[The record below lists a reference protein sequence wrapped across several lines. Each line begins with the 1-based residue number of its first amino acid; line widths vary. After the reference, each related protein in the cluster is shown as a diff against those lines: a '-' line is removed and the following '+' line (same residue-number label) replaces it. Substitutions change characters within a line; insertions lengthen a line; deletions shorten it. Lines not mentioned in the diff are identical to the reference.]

1 MPGVQFFG
9 DGPIVIGNHVNI
21 GNNTLLY
28 ASKDGGITIGDDT
41 MIAADCYIIDM
52 DHGLKAGVP
61 VRKQQN
67 TVQRV
72 HIGKDALVG
81 AGCTLT
87 KDAPEA
93 RIIVGNPGRDVGPVT
108 KIKDEAGNDV
118 YPWRYSFKRG
128 TPWAQSDYDTWIAQ
142 NASKE
147 E

>member
-72 HIGKDALVG
+72 HIGKDVWLAAGCKILKGAQINDGAVVG
-81 AGCTLT
+81 AMSLVKGTVEP
-87 KDAPEA
+87 DA
-93 RIIVGNPGRDVGPVT
+93 IVYGIPAKQV
-108 KIKDEAGNDV
+108 K
-118 YPWRYSFKRG
+118 
-128 TPWAQSDYDTWIAQ
+128 
-142 NASKE
+142 
-147 E
+147 